1 MFFSFACFVTLLLCL
16 SQHRMSGAGII
27 LARQATDV
35 YIMFALALFRFF
47 RCTFQTC
54 STFGSLIY
62 MVYSTDI
69 KFFRI
74 YKLWCCVL
82 FVFFVDEPL
91 HVPGCDFCSMLQG
104 AFCAMFSHFHYG
116 SHHRITFYL
125 CLFCNLITHAGISL
139 QYCCLPHFKRRRN
152 VICRYC
158 FMQDNC

>member
-62 MVYSTDI
+62 MVYGTDI
-69 KFFRI
+69 KFFRFSNCGVV
-74 YKLWCCVL
+74 CCL
-82 FVFFVDEPL
+82 CFL
-91 HVPGCDFCSMLQG
+91 L
-104 AFCAMFSHFHYG
+104 
-116 SHHRITFYL
+116 TYL
-125 CLFCNLITHAGISL
+125 CMFQVVISVP
-139 QYCCLPHFKRRRN
+139 CTRVHFVPCLPQF
-152 VICRYC
+152 Y
-158 FMQDNC
+158 